1 MIRGFRQIAFLTVI
15 SRVFG
20 MVRDVAYAHFFGRGV
35 LMDIWTI
42 AFMIPNLSRR
52 IFGEGAASSSLIPIY
67 SEELKN
73 NPDTSADLAR
83 TAATVIFVILAGIVV
98 LGELGLWW
106 YASSHTLIPETQ
118 LKLKLIALMLPYAC
132 LICTVA
138 VLGGILNAHRH
149 FAMPAAAPIVLNLFI
164 IGSMCV
170 GGWLFKLPGETLVFI
185 LAIGILC
192 AGVMQMLMQ
201 MIPLSRHGVM
211 LRPAWKVKTEA
222 FKKIM
227 ILMAPMILGL
237 TVTQLNTLADILIA
251 NGLSGS
257 QERGAFFLWFGR
269 EVNYPVWAGS
279 VSSLYFSQRLYQFP
293 LGVLGISLATAIF
306 PVLSA
311 AAADKDEPLLSKTIL
326 KGFQLA
332 LFVALPAT
340 AGLILVARPLT
351 AVLFE
356 HGQFAAEDT
365 TQVRWVLIF
374 YAVGLCGYFL
384 QQLITRAFYSVKDSK
399 WPARTALIAVGV
411 NVMLNLTLIWS
422 LGVKGLALATAL
434 CSYLQVVILW
444 CVLRKKFNLTISAQN
459 RLVLLKSLIG
469 TIIMSLFGAICLFA
483 MSRLPQ
489 DRFFESLRLVV
500 LVVVCVCGYAFTARL
515 LGNEMLGL
523 LIKGRKEAKTP

>member
-67 SEELKN
+67 SEELKKH
-73 NPDTSADLAR
+73 PERSADLAR

-98 LGELGLWW
+98 LGELWIWW
-106 YASSHTLIPETQ
+106 YYSSHILIPETQ
-118 LKLKLIALMLPYAC
+118 LKLKLIALMLPYMC

-138 VLGGILNAHRH
+138 VLGGVLNAHRH
-149 FAMPAAAPIVLNLFI
+149 FAMPAAAPIVLNIFI
-164 IGSMCV
+164 IGAMCV
-170 GGWLFKLPGETLVFI
+170 GGWLFKLPNETLVFVM
-185 LAIGILC
+185 AIGILC
-192 AGVMQMLMQ
+192 AGVTQMLMQ
-201 MIPLSRHGVM
+201 MIPLARHGVV

-222 FKKIM
+222 FRKIM
-227 ILMAPMILGL
+227 ILMGPMILGL

-257 QERGAFFLWFGR
+257 EDRGAFFMWFGR
-269 EVNYPVWAGS
+269 QVNYPVWAGS

-311 AAADKDEPLLSKTIL
+311 AAADKDETLLSKTIL
-326 KGFQLA
+326 NGFQLA
-332 LFVALPAT
+332 FFVALPAT
-340 AGLILVARPLT
+340 AGLILVARPLIS
-351 AVLFE
+351 VLYQ
-356 HGQFAAEDT
+356 HGEFAANDT
-365 TQVRWVLIF
+365 MEVQWVLIF

-384 QQLITRAFYSVKDSK
+384 QQLITRAFYSAKDSK
-399 WPARTALIAVGV
+399 WPAQTALIAVAV
-411 NVMLNLTLIWS
+411 NVTLNLTLIWP

-444 CVLRKKFNLTISAQN
+444 GVLRKKFNLSISVEN
-459 RLVLLKSLIG
+459 RVILLKSVIG
-469 TIIMSLFGAICLFA
+469 TVVMSLFGAICLFA
-483 MSRLPQ
+483 LSTLPES
-489 DRFFESLRLVV
+489 RFFELLRLGV
-500 LVVVCVCGYAFTARL
+500 LVVVCAVIYALAARL
-515 LGNEMLGL
+515 LGNKMLGS

>member
-20 MVRDVAYAHFFGRGV
+20 LVRDMAYAHFFGRGG

-52 IFGEGAASSSLIPIY
+52 IFGEGAASSSLIPVY
-67 SEELKN
+67 SEELKK
-73 NPDTSADLAR
+73 NPAESADLAR
-83 TAATVIFVILAGIVV
+83 TAATVIFVILAGVV
-98 LGELGLWW
+98 ILGELGIWW
-106 YASSHTLIPETQ
+106 YFKSHTLIPETQ
-118 LKLKLIALMLPYAC
+118 LKLKLIAVMLPYAC

-138 VLGGILNAHRH
+138 VLGGVLNAHRH
-149 FAMPAAAPIVLNLFI
+149 FAIPAAAPIVLNIFI
-164 IGSMCV
+164 IGSMCI
-170 GGWLFKLPGETLVFI
+170 GGWLFKLPNETLVFVM
-185 LAIGILC
+185 AIGILL
-192 AGVMQMLMQ
+192 AGVTQMLMQ
-201 MIPLSRHGVM
+201 MVPLSRYGVV
-211 LRPAWKVKTEA
+211 LRPAWKVRTEA

-227 ILMAPMILGL
+227 ILMGPMILGL

-257 QERGAFFLWFGR
+257 EERGAFFMWFGSR
-269 EVNYPVWAGS
+269 VNYPVWAGS
-279 VSSLYFSQRLYQFP
+279 VSSLYFSQRLYQFA

-311 AAADKDEPLLSKTIL
+311 AAADKDDALLSKTIL

-351 AVLFE
+351 AVIFQ
-356 HGQFAAEDT
+356 HGQFAARDT
-365 TQVRWVLIF
+365 AEVQWVLIF
-374 YAVGLCGYFL
+374 YAVGLSGYFL

-399 WPARTALIAVGV
+399 WPARTALIAVAV
-411 NVMLNLTLIWS
+411 NITLNLTLIWP

-444 CVLRKKFNLTISAQN
+444 LVLRKKFNLSISVKN
-459 RLVLLKSLIG
+459 RLILLKSLIG
-469 TIIMSLFGAICLFA
+469 TVVMSVFGAICLFA
-483 MSRLPQ
+483 LLKLPQ
-489 DRFFESLRLVV
+489 NRFFESLRLVV
-500 LVVVCVCGYAFTARL
+500 LVVVCAGIYALAGRL
-515 LGNEMLGL
+515 LGNKMLGL
-523 LIKGRKEAKTP
+523 LIKGRKGAKTP

>member
-1 MIRGFRQIAFLTVI
+1 RQIAFLTVI

-73 NPDTSADLAR
+73 NPDKSADLAR
-83 TAATVIFVILAGIVV
+83 TAATVIFAVLAVIVV
-98 LGELGLWW
+98 LGELWIRW
-106 YASSHTLIPETQ
+106 YYNSHVLIPETQ

-138 VLGGILNAHRH
+138 VLGGVLNAHRH
-149 FAMPAAAPIVLNLFI
+149 FAMPAAAPIALNIFI

-170 GGWLFKLPGETLVFI
+170 GGWLFKLPNETLVFVV
-185 LAIGILC
+185 AIGILF
-192 AGVMQMLMQ
+192 AGVTQMLMQ
-201 MIPLSRHGVM
+201 MIPLARCGVVV
-211 LRPAWKVKTEA
+211 RPALKVKTEA

-227 ILMAPMILGL
+227 ILMGPMILGL

-257 QERGAFFLWFGR
+257 EDRGAFFMWFGR
-269 EVNYPVWAGS
+269 EVNFPVWAGS

-326 KGFQLA
+326 NGFQLA
-332 LFVALPAT
+332 FFVALPAT

-356 HGQFAAEDT
+356 HGQFGAEDT

-374 YAVGLCGYFL
+374 YSVGLCGYFL
-384 QQLITRAFYSVKDSK
+384 QQLITRAF
-399 WPARTALIAVGV
+399 AVGV
-411 NVMLNLTLIWS
+411 NVTLNLTLIWP

-444 CVLRKKFNLTISAQN
+444 LVLRKKFNLSVSAQN
-459 RLVLLKSLIG
+459 RVIFLKSLVG
-469 TIIMSLFGAICLFA
+469 TVVMSTFGAICLFVL
-483 MSRLPQ
+483 SKLPQ
-489 DRFFESLRLVV
+489 SRSFELLRLAV
-500 LVVVCVCGYAFTARL
+500 LVAVCAGVYALAARL
-515 LGNEMLGL
+515 LGNKMLGL
-523 LIKGRKEAKTP
+523 LIKARKKAKNP

>member
-83 TAATVIFVILAGIVV
+83 TAATVIFAVLAVIVV
-98 LGELGLWW
+98 LGELGIWW
-106 YASSHTLIPETQ
+106 YYNSHVLIPETQ
-118 LKLKLIALMLPYAC
+118 LKLSLIALMLPYAC

-138 VLGGILNAHRH
+138 VLGGVLNAHRH
-149 FAMPAAAPIVLNLFI
+149 FAMPAAAPIVLNIFI

-170 GGWLFKLPGETLVFI
+170 GAWLFKLPNETLVFVV
-185 LAIGILC
+185 AIGILF
-192 AGVMQMLMQ
+192 AGVTQMLMQ
-201 MIPLSRHGVM
+201 MIPLARCGVVV
-211 LRPAWKVKTEA
+211 RPAWKVKTEA

-227 ILMAPMILGL
+227 ILMGPMILGL

-251 NGLSGS
+251 NWLSGS
-257 QERGAFFLWFGR
+257 EDRGAFFMWFGR
-269 EVNYPVWAGS
+269 EVSYPVWVGS

-326 KGFQLA
+326 NGFQLA
-332 LFVALPAT
+332 FFVALPAT

-356 HGQFAAEDT
+356 HGQFGAEDT

-374 YAVGLCGYFL
+374 YSVGLCGYFL

-399 WPARTALIAVGV
+399 WPARTAVIAVGV
-411 NVMLNLTLIWS
+411 NVTLNLTLIWP

-444 CVLRKKFNLTISAQN
+444 LVLRKKFNLSVSAQN
-459 RLVLLKSLIG
+459 RVIFLKSLVG
-469 TIIMSLFGAICLFA
+469 TVVMSTFGAICLFVL
-483 MSRLPQ
+483 SKLPQ
-489 DRFFESLRLVV
+489 SRSFELLRLAV
-500 LVVVCVCGYAFTARL
+500 LVAVCAGVYALAARL
-515 LGNEMLGL
+515 LGNKMLGL
-523 LIKGRKEAKTP
+523 LIKARKKAKNP